1 MTDNVDSALRDEK
14 PADDPIGVSCPTCGC
29 EHLPVYYTRKR
40 RGGKIIRVR
49 ICRHCGR
56 RVLTTERVA

>member
-1 MTDNVDSALRDEK
+1 MIQGERRAESGELEEV
-14 PADDPIGVSCPTCGC
+14 IGVSCPDCGC
-29 EHLPVYYTRKR
+29 EHLPVYYTRRR

-56 RVLTTERVA
+56 KVLTTERVA